1 LIGIFRAAVLLLG
14 LGRSRRSSSSSCG
27 LLIVTLSLALLPT
40 SLASAR
46 DGVFNPDTFTL
57 DNGMQ
62 VVVVPNHRVPVVTH
76 MVWYKVGSADEP
88 PGHSGI
94 AHLLEHL
101 MFKGTETFGP
111 GEFSGTVA
119 RIGGQENAFT
129 SFDYTAYY
137 QSVAKE
143 RLEQMMEMEADRMTN
158 LALTE
163 DQVKSEL
170 LVVLE
175 ERNQR
180 VENNPSAILGERAAA
195 VQFMNHPYR
204 RPIIGW
210 EHEIAELERSEVLE
224 FYKQWYAPNNA
235 VLIVAGDVTAEEVRP
250 LAEKYYG
257 TIPAAPDIRR
267 HELRDPPQ
275 RTSRRVTLRDQRVRQ
290 PEWSRSYIVPSYR
303 TGPSDDV
310 YGLEVL
316 SQILGGGS
324 TSRLYRQLV
333 VDDALATSAG
343 AWYNPSRRGPARMS
357 LYASPRPGVTLE
369 QIEDAMESVLQ
380 DLIRDGV
387 TDAEIERAK
396 NGKFADVVYARDS
409 LSTGARVLGEALAI
423 GLSVDDVEEWPERI
437 RAVTKAQIDAVAK
450 QVFGNTHSVTA
461 LLQPEEA
468 PAPEPSQ

>member
-1 LIGIFRAAVLLLG
+1 
-14 LGRSRRSSSSSCG
+14 
-27 LLIVTLSLALLPT
+27 
-40 SLASAR
+40 
-46 DGVFNPDTFTL
+46 
-57 DNGMQ
+57 
-62 VVVVPNHRVPVVTH
+62 
-76 MVWYKVGSADEP
+76 
-88 PGHSGI
+88 
-94 AHLLEHL
+94 
-101 MFKGTETFGP
+101 
-111 GEFSGTVA
+111 
-119 RIGGQENAFT
+119 
-129 SFDYTAYY
+129 
-137 QSVAKE
+137 
-143 RLEQMMEMEADRMTN
+143 MTN